1 MARTHTANW
10 DFNHFPASPA
20 PLNDICPKC
29 GKPCHSVVVVNEK
42 LFFCCNIIK
51 IDIELMKA
59 VKAIRAEW
67 EASGILKDLW
77 PDRAFEEMIL
87 SQDERLTREINY
99 PM

>member
-42 LFFCCNIIK
+42 LYFCCNVVK

-67 EASGILKDLW
+67 EAQGFLPPYDM
-77 PDRAFEEMIL
+77 A
-87 SQDERLTREINY
+87 DEGFMTLQEIRRDVGV
-99 PM
+99 